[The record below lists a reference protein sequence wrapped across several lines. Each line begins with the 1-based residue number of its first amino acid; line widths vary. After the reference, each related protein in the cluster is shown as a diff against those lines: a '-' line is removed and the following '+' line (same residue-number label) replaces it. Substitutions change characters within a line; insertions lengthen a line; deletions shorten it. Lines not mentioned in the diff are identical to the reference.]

1 MIVPTTSY
9 PNTMKISYSTA
20 KGNIPNEN
28 GTVWQNMQLPQTLV
42 ELYYDESDV
51 AAGGLSG
58 VSQSSFNS
66 SLRNGS
72 RIIDPGNKLMIQGEG
87 VEDHDIIE
95 AVEVPITRDQ
105 LEHWSTREVK
115 LQTRQTLSGSSSTSS
130 DRPVGREVPL
140 VVEKDITFPVLCP
153 TAGAA
158 GKETVR
164 KSKKTI
170 SPQTAGGK
178 KRFSNPGSPDDES
191 RENDNSVFS
200 SHHGVQ
206 GSILGGRNVKEQ
218 LHSVDNH
225 RMSTSSSVP
234 YHQNNTY
241 LNAVSNQGVNH
252 NGTSSE
258 QTSSYQDIESKLG
271 SEEKDWHIQSSTAEG
286 LQFSQSTWLQNKPN
300 SSDAIEIATAL
311 ENGDYNSHFGG
322 PHDKEYYLNND
333 PQIHPVMLAS
343 HSLRS
348 TISRG
353 TPPSHGRSRGG
364 LKEART
370 GGQARESSFAN
381 YIGGSVQGTNY
392 QKLMDEMRQKREVE
406 LKEREVKKVAE
417 RIAKEKRDAL
427 SLKDNKTSNTREPTS
442 STSMVH
448 QVQAKGT
455 TKGSTLTVNVAKEND
470 LFIPQLSIIAED
482 ESSDVENNSKSSL
495 GTESKDQLQN
505 ENPAPSQNANNLS
518 IPKKNEDLVKQ
529 MDPLIK
535 LLYQEIAE
543 ANCDTTEQSSND
555 NNDEEEG
562 EEGGSEEEAELS
574 RQIIERVRT
583 AIIKRRLTFTDTRV
597 VNRKEDS
604 LNETDSI
611 LITPPDIETLLKAA
625 EFRGKKNSNWK
636 RLNLAITTAKLVK
649 VENSVIYQLVS
660 SVK

>member
-9 PNTMKISYSTA
+9 PNTMKTSYSAA

-42 ELYYDESDV
+42 ELYERDV
-51 AAGGLSG
+51 AAGGLRG
-58 VSQSSFNS
+58 AGQSSFIS

-72 RIIDPGNKLMIQGEG
+72 KIIDPGNKLIIHGEG

-105 LEHWSTREVK
+105 LEHWSTREDK
-115 LQTRQTLSGSSSTSS
+115 LQTRQTLSGSSNTSS
-130 DRPVGREVPL
+130 DRPMRREVPL
-140 VVEKDITFPVLCP
+140 VVEKDITFPVLRP

-158 GKETVR
+158 GKEAVCKSR
-164 KSKKTI
+164 KTM

-178 KRFSNPGSPDDES
+178 KRFSNPNSPDDES

-200 SHHGVQ
+200 SHHGVR

-234 YHQNNTY
+234 RHQNNTSP
-241 LNAVSNQGVNH
+241 NAVSNQGVNY

-258 QTSSYQDIESKLG
+258 QTASYQDIESKLS
-271 SEEKDWHIQSSTAEG
+271 SEEKDWNIQSSTAEG
-286 LQFSQSTWLQNKPN
+286 LQFSRSTWLQNKPN
-300 SSDAIEIATAL
+300 SSDVIEVAMAL

-333 PQIHPVMLAS
+333 PQMHPVMLAS

-370 GGQARESSFAN
+370 SGQAHESSFAN

-406 LKEREVKKVAE
+406 LKEREIKKVAE

-427 SLKDNKTSNTREPTS
+427 SLKDNKTSNTREPTV
-442 STSMVH
+442 STSTVH

-455 TKGSTLTVNVAKEND
+455 TKCSTLTVAKEND
-470 LFIPQLSIIAED
+470 SFIPQLSIIAED

-543 ANCDTTEQSSND
+543 ENCDTTEQSSND
-555 NNDEEEG
+555 NNDEEES

-597 VNRKEDS
+597 VNRDRKEDS

-636 RLNLAITTAKLVK
+636 RLNLAMTTAKLVE
-649 VENSVIYQLVS
+649 VENSIIYQLAS